1 MKNVKNDI
9 VRFLVWMRNGISFG
23 TTWFLL
29 ILLAYNYMFDIQT
42 ISTMNLLKMFLWV
55 CGGVF
60 IFCTFFSSLFIKKWG
75 FLSRLTGF
83 MVTICLYECV
93 GFYSI
98 GIFAGK
104 GSIVGW
110 IIFVGIVLVLYLICI
125 FIYKQYSKKQG
136 EIYTQALRKYQKQR
150 SIKDGK

>member
-1 MKNVKNDI
+1 MKKMKNDL
-9 VRFLVWMRNGISFG
+9 VRFLVWMRNGISFC

-42 ISTMNLLKMFLWV
+42 IPTVNLLKMLLWI

-60 IFCTFFSSLFIKKWG
+60 IFCIFFSSLLIKKWG
-75 FLSRLTGF
+75 FVSRLTCF
-83 MVTICLYECV
+83 MCTICLYECI
-93 GFYSI
+93 GLYSI
-98 GIFAGK
+98 GIFSGK
-104 GSIVGW
+104 GSIAEW
-110 IIFVGIVLVLYLICI
+110 MIFVGIVLVLYLCCI

-150 SIKDGK
+150 SDHDGK